1 MMAKSNA
8 KDMTIGSPMRL
19 ILEFALPLLL
29 GMLFQ
34 QVYSL
39 MDTIIVGKALG
50 VNALAAVGATGSITF
65 LIIGFCLGV
74 CSGFGLPIAQRF
86 GAKDYKSLKKYVGNS
101 YVLSIIISI
110 IMTVLTVLLCHN
122 ILEWMQT
129 PDDIME
135 LTYSYLIVIF
145 AGIPATILYNLLSS
159 FLRSIGDSV
168 TPVVFLIFSAV
179 LNIGLDLLFI
189 LTFHMGVFGAGLAT
203 IIAQA
208 VSGILCL
215 IFILKKV
222 ELLHTSLGDWRLD
235 SNCVSN
241 LIRMGLPMGFQYSI
255 TAIGSVIL
263 QAAVNTLG
271 SIAVASMTA
280 ASKISMF
287 VVCPFDALGSTM
299 ATYGGQNVGAGKLD
313 RLGKG
318 IWNATVLGAIYSIII
333 FLVLYFF
340 GNNLSLLFVD
350 KTEVVVLAQS
360 RQFLL
365 INAIFYIPL
374 ALVNIFRFMIQGM
387 GFSGFAV
394 LAGVAEMIARA
405 LIGLVFIPIFGF
417 VAACFASPLA
427 WIFADAFLIPAFFYC
442 RKKLMKKQ
450 Q

>member
-86 GAKDYKSLKKYVGNS
+86 GAKDYKALKKYVGNS

-168 TPVVFLIFSAV
+168 TPVVFLIFSLKSTSVTVAYS
-179 LNIGLDLLFI
+179 
-189 LTFHMGVFGAGLAT
+189 VFAPKRSAP
-203 IIAQA
+203 A
-208 VSGILCL
+208 C
-215 IFILKKV
+215 IFI
-222 ELLHTSLGDWRLD
+222 
-235 SNCVSN
+235 
-241 LIRMGLPMGFQYSI
+241 P
-255 TAIGSVIL
+255 SVKPS
-263 QAAVNTLG
+263 TP
-271 SIAVASMTA
+271 S
-280 ASKISMF
+280 SK
-287 VVCPFDALGSTM
+287 PG
-299 ATYGGQNVGAGKLD
+299 
-313 RLGKG
+313 
-318 IWNATVLGAIYSIII
+318 
-333 FLVLYFF
+333 
-340 GNNLSLLFVD
+340 
-350 KTEVVVLAQS
+350 
-360 RQFLL
+360 
-365 INAIFYIPL
+365 
-374 ALVNIFRFMIQGM
+374 
-387 GFSGFAV
+387 
-394 LAGVAEMIARA
+394 
-405 LIGLVFIPIFGF
+405 
-417 VAACFASPLA
+417 
-427 WIFADAFLIPAFFYC
+427 
-442 RKKLMKKQ
+442 
-450 Q
+450 